1 MSKINRSIFVA
12 ISLTTTLIAC
22 FILTPVVYTTLPGIV
37 ILALGGTTAIL
48 SWIDIFKISVQDG
61 MILSILFLVSS
72 IGNIICAILT
82 TICSIAEGDSA
93 MASQVSQVMSNLILA
108 LVCWNVHRNLTP
120 NNKKEG
126 D

>member
-22 FILTPVVYTTLPGIV
+22 FILTPVVYTTRPGIV

-48 SWIDIFKISVQDG
+48 SWIDIFKISVKDG
-61 MILSILFLVSS
+61 SVLSTLFLVSS

-82 TICSIAEGDSA
+82 AVCSIAEGDSA
-93 MASQVSQVMSNLILA
+93 QASQVSQVMFNLILA
-108 LVCWNVHRNLTP
+108 LICWNVYRNLTP

>member
-37 ILALGGTTAIL
+37 ILGGTTAIL
-48 SWIDIFKISVQDG
+48 SWIDIFKISVKDG
-61 MILSILFLVSS
+61 SVLSTLFLVSS

-82 TICSIAEGDSA
+82 AVCSIAEGDSA
-93 MASQVSQVMSNLILA
+93 QASQVSQVMFNLILA
-108 LVCWNVHRNLTP
+108 LICWNVYRNLTP